1 MNPRQAQLSTEA
13 QRLINELMAASR
25 GATSPYP
32 MAALKAKNRA
42 EALKAELQKFILGLE
57 QKP

>member
-1 MNPRQAQLSTEA
+1 MNSRQAQLSTEA

-25 GATSPYP
+25 SATSPYP
-32 MAALKAKNRA
+32 MVAVRAKNRA
-42 EALKAELQKFILGLE
+42 ETLKAELQKFILALE